1 MSGKAMHPSEQELV
15 TFADGELT
23 GARQAEV
30 SVHLQACWTC
40 RERARSLE
48 ETIVGFVRAR
58 QTQLDPALP
67 SIAGPRA
74 LLRARLEAEGAQRA
88 PGPIWGYARAAAVC
102 FSILA
107 TFLLIFELRT
117 KAEGPQPDAGLT
129 PGETRPISMEQ
140 VCRAGGAEVV
150 VANIPEETRRKVF
163 SAYGIKPSRP
173 GDYEVDYLITPDLGG
188 SDSIR
193 NLWPQ
198 PYSARWNAR
207 EKDKLEQRL
216 HQMVCSGSMDLAT
229 AQHEIAANWIRAYRK
244 YVGGTSH

>member
-1 MSGKAMHPSEQELV
+1 MSGNPIHPTDQELL
-15 TFADGELT
+15 TWADGELT
-23 GARQAEV
+23 GARHADIAA
-30 SVHLQACWTC
+30 HLRACWPC
-40 RERARSLE
+40 RERACSLE
-48 ETIVGFVRAR
+48 ETIADFVRIRRAE
-58 QTQLDPALP
+58 LDPDLP
-67 SIAGPRA
+67 AVAGPRA
-74 LLRARLEAEGAQRA
+74 LLRARLEAEAAQA
-88 PGPIWGYARAAAVC
+88 TPGRIWGFARAAAVC

-117 KAEGPQPDAGLT
+117 KADGPQPDAGLT
-129 PGETRPISMEQ
+129 PGDTRPISMEQ
-140 VCRAGGAEVV
+140 VCRAGEAEVV

-163 SAYGIKPSRP
+163 SAYGITPAKP

-188 SDSIR
+188 SDSLR

-216 HQMVCSGSMDLAT
+216 HQMVCSGNIDLAT

-244 YVGGTSH
+244 YVAGASH